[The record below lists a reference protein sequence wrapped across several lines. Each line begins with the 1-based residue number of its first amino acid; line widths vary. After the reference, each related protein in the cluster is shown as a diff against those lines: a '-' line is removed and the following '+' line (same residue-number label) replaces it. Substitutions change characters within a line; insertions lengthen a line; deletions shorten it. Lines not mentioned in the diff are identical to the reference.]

1 MTTVNETLN
10 EHIQWV
16 ENLCGTLTIGNTIK
30 AIRKKQ
36 LGITQS
42 GLAKKLN
49 ISKKYLSDIENDKI
63 IPNLELIAKAAR
75 VLGHS
80 SDSFYNILKDQ
91 IKRSKKD
98 KEFIISIKNTRQ
110 KNIFLKFISSYLDQ
124 SHVSSN

>member
-10 EHIQWV
+10 KHTQWM
-16 ENLCGTLTIGNTIK
+16 ENLCGPLTIGNTIK

-36 LGITQS
+36 LEITQS
-42 GLAKKLN
+42 DLAKKLN

-63 IPNLELIAKAAR
+63 IPHLELIAEVAR

-80 SDSFYNILKDQ
+80 SESFYNILKDQ
-91 IKRSKKD
+91 IKHSKKD
-98 KEFIISIKNTRQ
+98 KEFIISIKNTKQ

-124 SHVSSN
+124 SHIPSN